1 VRRLT
6 IVAFL
11 LLATALLGG
20 RAEADRATSFCTGSQ
35 LTGAFAVVPGS
46 AGAGNI
52 VYRLILRNRSATT
65 CAVSGLPN
73 VTLRGGHGKKLPTHV
88 RAAMANQLT
97 AVLVRLS
104 HGGAASAN
112 ARFSPDIPG
121 PGEQTRGACEPR
133 AYTLA
138 VHAPG
143 GGTTVVAVTPPT
155 SVCEHGQLQFGA
167 YATAH

>member
-1 VRRLT
+1 MRRLT

-121 PGEQTRGACEPR
+121 PGEQTRGACESR

>member
-6 IVAFL
+6 IVAIL
-11 LLATALLGG
+11 LLAGALLGG

-35 LTGAFAVVPGS
+35 LTGAFTAVPGS

-52 VYRLILRNRSATT
+52 VYKLVVRNRSATT

-73 VTLRGGHGKKLPTHV
+73 VTLLGRHGKKLPTHV
-88 RAAMANQLT
+88 RAAMPNLLT

-104 HGGAASAN
+104 HGEAATAT

-121 PGEQTRGACEPR
+121 PGEQTLGACE
-133 AYTLA
+133 AKAFTMA

-143 GGTTVVAVTPPT
+143 GGTTVVPVAPPT
-155 SVCEHGQLQFGA
+155 PVCEHGQLQFRA
-167 YATAH
+167 FALAH

>member
-121 PGEQTRGACEPR
+121 PGEQTRGACESR

>member
-11 LLATALLGG
+11 LLAAALLGG
-20 RAEADRATSFCTGSQ
+20 RAEAERATSFCTGSQ
-35 LTGAFAVVPGS
+35 LTGGFGAVPGS

-52 VYRLILRNRSATT
+52 VYKLVLRNRSATT
-65 CAVSGLPN
+65 CAVSGLPD
-73 VTLRGGHGKKLPTHV
+73 VTLLGRHGKKLPTHV
-88 RAAMANQLT
+88 RAAMPNLLT
-97 AVLVRLS
+97 AVLVRVA
-104 HGGAASAN
+104 HGAAASAT

-121 PGEQTRGACEPR
+121 PGEQTMGACEAK

-138 VHAPG
+138 VHARG

-155 SVCEHGQLQFGA
+155 SVCEHGQLQFRA
-167 YATAH
+167 YALVH